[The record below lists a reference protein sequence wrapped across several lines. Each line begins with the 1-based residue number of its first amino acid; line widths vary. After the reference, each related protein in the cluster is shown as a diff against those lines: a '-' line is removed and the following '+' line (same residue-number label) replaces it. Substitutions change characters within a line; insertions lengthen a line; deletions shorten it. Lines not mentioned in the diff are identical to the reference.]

1 MICSAH
7 VIIIVFRACA
17 WGLRTPQAL
26 QGLKCVLQLEA
37 HTANEALVAA
47 QEELSKVSAQHEE
60 VCARDRSPVA
70 VPWTELLCAVVHL
83 QHW

>member
-1 MICSAH
+1 M
-7 VIIIVFRACA
+7 
-17 WGLRTPQAL
+17 
-26 QGLKCVLQLEA
+26 LQLEA